1 MKTALTFLLTPW
13 TSILRGYVISK
24 LWAWFIVAAFGVPGI
39 GIAIGAG
46 LSLLV
51 SVLTIN
57 PKVKLNES
65 SSWWED
71 AFISTGISLYA
82 LGIGWVIARFI

>member
-1 MKTALTFLLTPW
+1 MNTALAFLLVPW
-13 TSILRGYVISK
+13 TSILRGYVISR

-57 PKVKLNES
+57 PKVKVDES
-65 SSWWED
+65 DTWWEG

-82 LGIGWVIARFI
+82 LGIGWVMARFI